1 MATGEPKI
9 ALVREELTLGKRKV
23 ESGRVRIRK
32 QVRVREQE
40 IEQDLLREEV
50 EVRRVPAD
58 RVLDAPPEPRREGDT
73 LIIPVVEEV
82 LVQRKVLR
90 LREELHVR
98 RRAVRTPHRERVLLR
113 SEEAV
118 VERTGKSKPAE
129 PRRRTWPKR

>member
-1 MATGEPKI
+1 MAKGEPKI

-32 QVRVREQE
+32 EVRVREQE
-40 IEQDLLREEV
+40 IEQELLREEV

-58 RVLDAPPEPRREGDT
+58 RELDAAPEPRREGDT

-118 VERTGKSKPAE
+118 VERTGKSKTAE
-129 PRRRTWPKR
+129 PRRRAWQKR